1 MAEQDEVPVP
11 TQELYMSSLPT
22 PNGNIA
28 SQSFTTE
35 PGDASLFQVQINPDN
50 PDQAA
55 LVPAPGADGRLL
67 ESLADT
73 ALRVFNSSR
82 LPGADD
88 KFLTVEQPT
97 MLEKIGENWKV
108 VSQGKI
114 GFSPDAPEPTQVFGK
129 KPEAAPEAPAQVQQ
143 PTQRQAGE
151 VVYLNGLPMP
161 DGSVGRDLL
170 SPRPAYYSLYELRI
184 DPTNPNRAEAYP
196 APKADGQLLNGQD
209 SMLKPLFDFDGRP
222 QPGQEFL
229 AVQRPAIFERS
240 GETWKMTERG
250 ETGFSDQPAKREQAQ
265 LTTEAEGLATEAA
278 ITTGA
283 TRTEAKADLEEVASR
298 AEQGPDA
305 TKAAYADEL
314 RDKAQTLPGESTE
327 QQAPAAT
334 PAAPGA
340 PEAPGIEP
348 VGELQIQWKQKG
360 DEVAPLL
367 EMRAY
372 LDQLKDSGVAVGA
385 MKMERGEDGKLT
397 GSFGVS
403 YDPESNKLGQLEA
416 TLQGLKQVGNGVEV
430 IEKPAQAA
438 ARRQE
443 VGYDD
448 DYEPQR
454 SKQVKEAFGVKQWD
468 ALSANLTAVPKTAL
482 TLPEQVQ
489 QSAGEKRVEQLAQ
502 QQGTT
507 KEQILKDG
515 KSIFDIDTQ
524 GNPASVFLKNFY
536 AHLTGNPKT
545 RQTLEVDYDKTRQ
558 DLQARLLKKAG
569 SAQLDQGDEQ
579 VKQTPQ
585 GQTTTAPTAP
595 AVAAVTPEQSAAAKA
610 PTLFQAA
617 DVPQKVLASLGLN
630 TADLE
635 QSGQLQKL
643 LNGQKT
649 DLLPMQVV
657 GKDGQEAVKF
667 DGKMVLHR
675 EPDGTAT
682 LKMELPQEKLVIP
695 NEIGGQPFTPE
706 QRQKLET
713 EGNAGLIR
721 GLKDEKGQEYNG
733 YVSVD
738 KTMNKVVILPE
749 NKVALQETIAGVK
762 LSPEQSHD
770 LKEGKAVALANM
782 VTSDGG
788 RKFDGT
794 AQVNA
799 AKASIEIKPAAH
811 ELQKRQA
818 PQVVQSATSTTPAVK
833 TEAPKVETPKA
844 PRGPRL

>member
-11 TQELYMSSLPT
+11 TQERYLSSLPT

-28 SQSFTTE
+28 GQSLTPE
-35 PGDASLFQVQINPDN
+35 PAATSLFQLQVNPNN

-67 ESLADT
+67 DALADT

-82 LPGADD
+82 LPGAAD

-97 MLEKIGENWKV
+97 MLEKMGDNWKI
-108 VSQGKI
+108 VSQGTI
-114 GFSPDAPEPTQVFGK
+114 GFSATAPKPVQVFAN
-129 KPEAAPEAPAQVQQ
+129 KPEVASEAPAQVS
-143 PTQRQAGE
+143 PPAPRNAGQ

-170 SPRPAYYSLYELRI
+170 SNQPAYYSLYELRV

-222 QPGQEFL
+222 QPGQAYV
-229 AVQRPAIFERS
+229 AVQQPAIFERS

-250 ETGFSDQPAKREQAQ
+250 MTGFSDQPAKRQQAQ

-283 TRTEAKADLEEVASR
+283 TRTEAKADLEEVANR
-298 AEQGPDA
+298 AAQGPDA
-305 TKAAYADEL
+305 TKAAYADQL
-314 RDKAQTLPGESTE
+314 RDKAQTLPGDSSA
-327 QQAPAAT
+327 QQAPAI
-334 PAAPGA
+334 
-340 PEAPGIEP
+340 PEAAGTGP

-360 DEVAPLL
+360 NDVAPLL

-372 LDQLKDSGVAVGA
+372 LDQLKEAGVAVGA
-385 MKMERGEDGKLT
+385 MKIERGEDGKLA

-416 TLQGLKQVGNGVEV
+416 TLQGLKQVGNGLEV
-430 IEKPAQAA
+430 VEKPGQAA

-448 DYEPQR
+448 DYEPRR

-468 ALSANLTAVPKTAL
+468 ALSANLIAVPKTAL
-482 TLPEQVQ
+482 TVPEQVQ
-489 QSAGEKRVEQLAQ
+489 QSAGEQRVAQLAQ
-502 QQGTT
+502 QQGKT
-507 KEQILKDG
+507 KEQLLKDG

-536 AHLTGNPKT
+536 AHLNGNPKT

-569 SAQLDQGDEQ
+569 SAQFDQGDEQ
-579 VKQTPQ
+579 VKQAPRA
-585 GQTTTAPTAP
+585 QTTTGPAAP
-595 AVAAVTPEQSAAAKA
+595 AVAPEQLAAAQV

-617 DVPQKVLASLGLN
+617 DVPQNVLASLGLS

-635 QSGQLQKL
+635 QNGQLQKL
-643 LNGQKT
+643 LSGQKT
-649 DLLPMQVV
+649 ELLPMQVA

-667 DGKMVLHR
+667 AGKMVLHR
-675 EPDGTAT
+675 EADGTAT
-682 LKMELPQEKLVIP
+682 LKMELPQEKLIIP

-749 NKVALQETIAGVK
+749 NKVTLHDTIAGVK
-762 LSPEQSHD
+762 LTKEQRHD
-770 LKEGKAVALANM
+770 LKEGKAVDLSNM
-782 VTSDGG
+782 ASADGG

-794 AQVNA
+794 VQVNA
-799 AKASIEIKPAAH
+799 AKACIEVRPAAH
-811 ELQKRQA
+811 ELQQRQSPRAEQTVKGTRQTA
-818 PQVVQSATSTTPAVK
+818 PV
-833 TEAPKVETPKA
+833 EAPKPK
-844 PRGPRL
+844 RGPRL